1 MAGSSVPGL
10 LPRNGAADIL
20 QYLQNPFNTRLTTN
34 AFWSSFG
41 YSIGAAALF
50 ALIFCLLR
58 PYNKTVYA
66 PRLKHTQGEKA
77 PPPLTNGVFGWV
89 NPVVKTRDQVLV
101 EKIGQDATIFLRFI
115 KMSRNIMIVLSVIG
129 CSVYI
134 PLNIIENGKRI
145 TNEPTNAFM
154 KFSPYAVSGRVVW
167 AHVITS
173 YVFDMVIC
181 FFLWLS
187 YRVVTRIRREYF
199 ESSDYQNSLFA
210 RTLMVTDIP
219 KSYRSDEGVA
229 RLADEVDTTG
239 DPTGIIARSVK
250 GLPELIEKH
259 EEAVRE
265 LEAVL
270 SKYLKNPDKL
280 PAKRPMCKAQKG
292 DEAFA
297 PGSKVDA
304 IDYLTSRI
312 EKLAAKI
319 HEARKAVGNREVL
332 PYGFVSFPNVDQAHE
347 LAYAARNKKPQGS
360 TLRLAPRPSD
370 LIWKNLPLDKKTRSW
385 RNFMN
390 NVWFGVL
397 TAVWTVPNALIAVF
411 LADLSKLG
419 AVWPAF
425 QDQLAAHPTTWGALQ
440 GILAPLVTTLF
451 YMLLPVIFRRLSIY
465 AGNYSKTERERHV
478 AHKLYIF
485 FIFNNLV
492 VFSLF
497 SAGWK
502 YGTAVMRAKTADNL
516 DVWTAIKV
524 TEPGQN
530 LMSAFCD
537 VSPFWL
543 NYLMQRNFGA
553 ALDLSQLAKLAKG
566 WLQRTLTN
574 PTPRELIELTA
585 PPPFDYASYYNNF
598 LFYITIALIFAPF
611 QPLVLP
617 VTAFYFTF
625 DAYMKKYL
633 LMYVFVT
640 KHESGGEF
648 WRMVVN
654 RILSATMLANVV
666 CAIFVFA
673 RKETR
678 LQFYL
683 MIPLIAVV
691 AGFKFYCM
699 KTFDDDQTYY
709 SKGDKKRMADDV
721 VHERSKHE
729 KVGVRFGHPALY
741 RKLMVPMVHS
751 RAQHILKDIYRGR
764 LDTGFDDDTGYGDSY
779 RMQNMTKPKPGVAAG
794 SAAPFELVSDSQMD
808 FEHFR
813 DRADFAD
820 QAADNGSVYSK
831 SLADMSRP
839 STPGGYHNGSRTASP
854 APSYMKQSGYDTDKT
869 AASTPE
875 GEVGG
880 MTYPAGYFAAPTNP
894 TPGRSPLAR
903 TTSEE
908 DMMMG
913 MSHPTPDQPPH
924 LGRTTSHSPLL

>member
-1 MAGSSVPGL
+1 MAGSS
-10 LPRNGAADIL
+10 
-20 QYLQNPFNTRLTTN
+20 LTTN

-41 YSIGAAALF
+41 YSIGAAVLF
-50 ALIFCLLR
+50 ALLFCLLR

-66 PRLKHTQGEKA
+66 PRLKHSQGEKA

-115 KMSRNIMIVLSVIG
+115 KMSRNIMIILSIIG
-129 CSVYI
+129 CGVYI
-134 PLNIIENGKRI
+134 PLNI
-145 TNEPTNAFM
+145 TQNEKADNKDATNAFM
-154 KFSPYAVSGRVVW
+154 KFSPYSMAGPIVW
-167 AHVITS
+167 VHVIVS
-173 YVFDMVIC
+173 YIFDIIIC

-210 RTLMVTDIP
+210 RTLMVLDIP
-219 KSYRSDEGVA
+219 KSYRSDGGVA
-229 RLADEVDTTG
+229 KLVDEVDTTG
-239 DPTGIIARSVK
+239 DPTGLIARSIK

-280 PAKRPMCKAQKG
+280 PAKRPTCKAQKG
-292 DEAFA
+292 DEAYT

-319 HEARKAVGNREVL
+319 HEARTAVGNREVL
-332 PYGFVSFPNVDQAHE
+332 PYGFASFPNIDQAHE
-347 LAYAARNKKPQGS
+347 LAYAARNKHPQGS

-370 LIWKNLPLDKKTRSW
+370 LIWKNLPLDKKTRNW
-385 RNFMN
+385 RNLMN
-390 NVWFGVL
+390 NVWVGAL
-397 TAVWTVPNALIAVF
+397 TVVWTVPNAFIAVF
-411 LADLSKLG
+411 LSDFAKIA

-425 QDQLAAHPTTWGALQ
+425 QTQLSANPKTWGALQ

-451 YMLLPVIFRRLSIY
+451 YLVLPVIFRRLSIY
-465 AGNYSKTERERHV
+465 AGDYSKTERERHV
-478 AHKLYIF
+478 THKLYIF
-485 FIFNNLV
+485 FIFNNLI

-502 YGTAVMRAKTADNL
+502 YGSAVVNYQAAKNTDA
-516 DVWTAIKV
+516 WTSIV
-524 TEPGQN
+524 ETHPGQN
-530 LMSAFCD
+530 LMAAFCD

-543 NYLMQRNFGA
+543 NYLLQRNFGA
-553 ALDLSQLAKLAKG
+553 ALDISQLTKLAKG
-566 WLQRTLTN
+566 WLTRKLTN

-617 VTAFYFTF
+617 VTAFYFTI

-648 WRMVVN
+648 WRMIFN
-654 RILSATMLANVV
+654 RVLSATLLANIV
-666 CAIFVFA
+666 CAIFVYA
-673 RKETR
+673 RGEVSR
-678 LQFYL
+678 VQFYM
-683 MIPLIAVV
+683 MIPLLVV
-691 AGFKFYCM
+691 LGGFKIYCM
-699 KTFDDDQTYY
+699 KTFDDNQTYY

-764 LDTGFDDDTGYGDSY
+764 LDTGFDEDTGYGDSY
-779 RMQNMTKPKPGVAAG
+779 RMQNMAKPRPGVAAT

-808 FEHFR
+808 FENYR
-813 DRADFAD
+813 NRADFAD
-820 QAADNGSVYSK
+820 QAGDAGSTYSK
-831 SLADMSRP
+831 SVADMSRP
-839 STPGGYHNGSRTASP
+839 GTPGGYHNGSRSGSP
-854 APSYMKQSGYDTDKT
+854 APSYLKQQSGYDTDKT
-869 AASTPE
+869 AASSPD
-875 GEVGG
+875 GELGG
-880 MTYPAGYFAAPTNP
+880 VTYPAGYFAAPTGP
-894 TPGRSPLAR
+894 AAPGRSPLAR

-924 LGRTTSHSPLL
+924 LGRTTSNSPLL

>member
-1 MAGSSVPGL
+1 MAGSSVPGV
-10 LPRNGAADIL
+10 LPRDGAEDVL
-20 QYLQNPFNTRLTTN
+20 QYLQNPFNTELTTN

-41 YSIGAAALF
+41 YSIGAAF
-50 ALIFCLLR
+50 AFYLLFCLLR

-66 PRLKHTQGEKA
+66 PRLKHSRGEKHA

-89 NPVVKTRDQVLV
+89 NPVLKTRDQVLV

-129 CSVYI
+129 CGVYL
-134 PLNIIENGKRI
+134 PLNIIENGKAPDAT
-145 TNEPTNAFM
+145 TNVFM
-154 KFSPYAVSGRVVW
+154 KFSPRHLDGDPVWVHVV
-167 AHVITS
+167 VS
-173 YVFDMVIC
+173 YVFDIVIC
-181 FFLWLS
+181 FFLWS
-187 YRVVTRIRREYF
+187 TYRAVTRIRREYF
-199 ESSDYQNSLFA
+199 ESSEYQSSLHA
-210 RTLMVTDIP
+210 RTLMVVDIP
-219 KSYRSDEGVA
+219 KSYRSDDGVA
-229 RLADEVDTTG
+229 RLVDEVDTTG
-239 DPTGIIARSVK
+239 DPTGIIARSIK

-270 SKYLKNPDKL
+270 AKYLKNPDKL
-280 PAKRPMCKAQKG
+280 PAKRPKCKAQKG
-292 DEAFA
+292 DEAYA

-312 EKLAAKI
+312 NKLATKI
-319 HEARKAVGNREVL
+319 HEARKAIGNREVL
-332 PYGFVSFPNVDQAHE
+332 PYGFASFPNIDQAHE
-347 LAYAARNKKPQGS
+347 LAYAARNKHPKGS

-370 LIWKNLPLDKKTRSW
+370 LIWKNLPLDKKTRNW

-390 NVWFGVL
+390 NVWVGVL
-397 TAVWTVPNALIAVF
+397 TAIWTIPNAGIAIF

-419 AVWPAF
+419 SLWPAF
-425 QDQLAAHPTTWGALQ
+425 QTQLAANPRFWGAMQ
-440 GILAPLVTTLF
+440 GILAPVVTTLF
-451 YMLLPVIFRRLSIY
+451 YLVLPTIFRRLSIY

-478 AHKLYIF
+478 THKLYIF
-485 FIFNNLV
+485 FIFNNLI

-502 YGTAVMRAKTADNL
+502 YGLAVLRTQQKNDFDA
-516 DVWTAIKV
+516 WTAIKA
-524 TEPGQN
+524 TAPGNN
-530 LMSAFCD
+530 LMIAFCD

-543 NYLMQRNFGA
+543 NYLLQRNFGA
-553 ALDLSQLAKLAKG
+553 ALDISQLSKLAKG
-566 WLQRTLTN
+566 WLSRKLLS

-617 VTAFYFTF
+617 VTAFYFAM
-625 DAYMKKYL
+625 DAYLKKYL

-648 WRMVVN
+648 WRMVFN
-654 RILSATMLANVV
+654 RVLSATLLANIVA
-666 CAIFVFA
+666 AIFVVS
-673 RKETR
+673 RKNHWI
-678 LQFYL
+678 QFI
-683 MIPLIAVV
+683 MMGPLLLLLL
-691 AGFKFYCM
+691 GFKIYCM

-709 SKGDKKRMADDV
+709 SKGDKKRASDDN
-721 VHERSKHE
+721 VHARHKGE

-779 RMQNMTKPKPGVAAG
+779 RMQNMAKPMPGQIGG
-794 SAAPFELVSDSQMD
+794 STAPFELVSDSQMD

-813 DRADFAD
+813 NRTDFHEQAGDSGSIYSRSMAD
-820 QAADNGSVYSK
+820 
-831 SLADMSRP
+831 
-839 STPGGYHNGSRTASP
+839 TPGGTPYNGSRSGSP
-854 APSYMKQSGYDTDKT
+854 APSYFKSQSGYDTDKT
-869 AASTPE
+869 AASTPD
-875 GEVGG
+875 GDVTG
-880 MTYPAGYFAAPTNP
+880 MTYPAGYFAAPTGP
-894 TPGRSPLAR
+894 AAPGRSPLAR
-903 TTSEE
+903 SASEE
-908 DMMMG
+908 ELMMG
-913 MSHPTPDQPPH
+913 TGHPTPSDAPH